1 MMAHWKPNWPVE
13 VNHVESDLDVFSTVN
28 IKSGR
33 IYHSY
38 FLTHKRGNTL
48 FHGPDSR
55 AFYDEFSGFF
65 EDHGGIQNHLFTH
78 APETSKPGC
87 EIPVEKWNTTNWLS
101 ELDYPHLRKDV
112 REVQF
117 RNPKSSGRWI
127 PNIKCIPL
135 PGHMPGFT
143 GYLVKSAG
151 KSYLISGDFVIVG
164 AGGRGWRAPVPTER
178 MSSYAL
184 SSIETVRELKFD
196 AFLPNQSIKER
207 PIPWPRER
215 KEEILN
221 GEGSFVRRKFRI
233 KA

>member
-1 MMAHWKPNWPVE
+1 
-13 VNHVESDLDVFSTVN
+13 
-28 IKSGR
+28 
-33 IYHSY
+33 
-38 FLTHKRGNTL
+38 
-48 FHGPDSR
+48 
-55 AFYDEFSGFF
+55 
-65 EDHGGIQNHLFTH
+65 
-78 APETSKPGC
+78 
-87 EIPVEKWNTTNWLS
+87 
-101 ELDYPHLRKDV
+101 
-112 REVQF
+112 
-117 RNPKSSGRWI
+117 
-127 PNIKCIPL
+127 
-135 PGHMPGFT
+135 MPGFT

-221 GEGSFVRRKFRI
+221 GGESFVRRKFRI